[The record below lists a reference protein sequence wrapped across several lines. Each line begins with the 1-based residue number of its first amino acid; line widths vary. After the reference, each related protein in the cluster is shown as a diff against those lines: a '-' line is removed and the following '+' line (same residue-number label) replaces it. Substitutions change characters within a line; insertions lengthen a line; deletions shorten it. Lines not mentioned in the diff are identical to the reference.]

1 MPFVEYLPSIA
12 LPALSDLDEGSRRL
26 LQGWGDMLDTLAQRG
41 RDSARAALL
50 DLCEDDA
57 LGMHAVASYL
67 ERAKVET
74 AAAFRAFLQTRFTR
88 WARSGT
94 DEEMLLQ
101 LARLGYPACEVV
113 SWIDLA
119 LAGNPGAF
127 GGYTSFWYLI
137 IRKPNPW
144 VPGEKWGAR
153 VAKYQDRKTMWGP
166 AGGTPADLDEI
177 RRIVRKWGPGGKS
190 CRFIEIVLQQDL
202 FGNPLK
208 KVRVPVYEPW
218 QRQSNG
224 AYFDLYNLN
233 Y

>member
-1 MPFVEYLPSIA
+1 MPFTEYFTATA
-12 LPALSDLDEGSRRL
+12 LPALSTLDEGARRL
-26 LQGWGDMLDTLAQRG
+26 LQGWGSMLDDLAQRA
-41 RDSARAALL
+41 RDSARAALV
-50 DLCEDDA
+50 DLCEEDA
-57 LGMHAVASYL
+57 LGAHGVARDLPRARGEALPAYRAYL
-67 ERAKVET
+67 
-74 AAAFRAFLQTRFTR
+74 QSRFTR
-88 WARSGT
+88 SRGAGT
-94 DEEMLLQ
+94 DEELLVQ

-153 VAKYQDRKTMWGP
+153 VAKYQDRKTMWGL

-177 RRIVRKWGPGGKS
+177 RRIVRKWGPAGGS
-190 CRFIEIVLQQDL
+190 CRFIEIVLAQDL